1 MKKMKLLLLT
11 VFATISLWGAPQS
24 SEVKISIVMDAQTS
38 QYQKIKDELSTELKV
53 MTQGE
58 FKIDFT
64 KPIIIDW
71 STSKAQEAIDRLQ
84 NEPNVDMIITIGLVS
99 TNTALKE
106 KALKKPT
113 FAPYL
118 LDFKQQQS
126 QSNKQNLN
134 YLAFGTPFDI
144 ALKDFL
150 DVVNFKNMT
159 LIVDEK
165 LSSSLP
171 DAMDSLK
178 KSTLNKGINLH
189 VIVSGSKNPLE
200 QIPADTQAVMLTPLP
215 SLSAASKQKLIET
228 LVQNRLPSYSFGD
241 DLSVYDG
248 VMMSSVSTENT
259 SRRIRQL
266 ALNIQA
272 VLRGENLQQLPTKFE
287 DKHELLINLNT
298 TNKIGVYP
306 SFELL
311 NKAKVIGDGERI
323 EGKALSLSDVA
334 KLAIKNNL
342 YIIAG
347 ELGVKQE
354 DENIKEVRSVL
365 LPQIR
370 GSVSYTQQNSD
381 NVYVKNGFYAEKSSM
396 GAIKV
401 HQVLFSEKA
410 LAALEIQKKVKAA
423 TVAQQRTLEMDV
435 VEQAT
440 TMFLNILIA
449 QTQLKVE
456 KENLKLTKSNLE
468 MAQARVDAGTS
479 DLSDLYH
486 WESRIATSKQRV
498 LQAKAGVEQAQDALN
513 LILHYPI
520 TQRIKTVPATLEDPA
535 LLISN
540 KELLSLISNENDLKR
555 INDYIVQEG
564 LKNASEL
571 QMYNG
576 YIAAQKRKLTSDRRT
591 YFSPDVE
598 FVGEVS
604 RVFDE
609 QRNPASGFS
618 LEDQTNWSA
627 SVVLSLPL
635 YEGSA
640 RGARSSHSQLKLQQL
655 QLSKEQEE
663 NSIEQQIR
671 YDLHTIRSSYPSIEL
686 TEQAAKAARKSFEL
700 VQNNYAKGT
709 RSMTDLLVAQ
719 NETLLADQRSASAIY
734 KFLTDLMNLQ
744 RDMGRFDFFMDESER
759 KSFTKEFFSTLENSH
774 NQSHK
779 TSKVKE

>member
-1 MKKMKLLLLT
+1 MIKIKLFLF
-11 VFATISLWGAPQS
+11 VFMAVNIWSQPLS
-24 SEVKISIVMDAQTS
+24 SKVKVSIIMDAETS
-38 QYQKIKDELSTELKV
+38 QYQKIKDELSTELKL
-53 MTQGE
+53 MTEGE
-58 FKIDFT
+58 FNISFT
-64 KPIIIDW
+64 KPAVIDW
-71 STSKAQEAIDRLQ
+71 SIAKAQATLQKVQNNPDID
-84 NEPNVDMIITIGLVS
+84 IIIAIGLIS
-99 TNTALKE
+99 ANAALNEKE
-106 KALKKPT
+106 LKKPT
-113 FAPYL
+113 LAPFL
-118 LDFKQQQS
+118 LNFDDKTQIT
-126 QSNKQNLN
+126 KKNLN
-134 YLAFGTPFDI
+134 YLTLGTPFDTAI
-144 ALKDFL
+144 KNFL
-150 DVVNFKNMT
+150 SVASFKNMT

-171 DAMDSLK
+171 VAMKSLK
-178 KSTLNKGINLH
+178 KSILNEGIDFH
-189 VIVSGSKNPLE
+189 VLVSGSKNPIE
-200 QIPADTQAVMLTPLP
+200 QLPEGTQAVMLTPLP
-215 SLSAASKQKLIET
+215 SLSSTSKQELINT
-228 LVQNRLPSYSFGD
+228 LVEKGLPSYSFGD
-241 DLSVYDG
+241 DRNVYEG
-248 VMMSSVSTENT
+248 VMMSSISTENT

-272 VLRGENLQQLPTKFE
+272 VLRGEETQKLSTKFE
-287 DKHELLINLNT
+287 DKHQLLINVNT
-298 TNKIGVYP
+298 TNRIGVYP
-306 SFELL
+306 SFEIL
-311 NKAKVIGDGERI
+311 NKAKIIGENEHI

-347 ELGVKQE
+347 ELDVKQE

-370 GSVSYTQQNSD
+370 ASLTYTQQNSD
-381 NVYVKNGFYAEKSSM
+381 NIYVKSGFYAEKSST

-401 HQVLFSEKA
+401 HQILFSEKA

-423 TVAQQRTLEMDV
+423 AVAQQRTLEMDI

-486 WESRIATSKQRV
+486 WESRIATAKQRL

-513 LILHYPI
+513 LILNQPI
-520 TQRIKTVPATLEDPA
+520 TQRIKTIPTTLENPA

-540 KELLSLISNENDLKR
+540 KELLSLISNENDLKLV
-555 INDYIVQEG
+555 NDYIVQEG

-576 YIAAQKRKLTSDRRT
+576 YIAAQKRKLISNRRT
-591 YFSPDVE
+591 YFSPNVE

-609 QRNPASGFS
+609 QRNPGSGFS

-640 RGARSSHSQLKLQQL
+640 RSARSSHSKLKLQQL
-655 QLSKEQEE
+655 QFSKEQEE
-663 NSIEQQIR
+663 KSIEQQIR
-671 YDLHTIRSSYPSIEL
+671 YDMHIIRSSYPSIEL
-686 TEQAAKAARKSFEL
+686 TQQAAKAAKKSFEL
-700 VQNNYAKGT
+700 VQSNYAKGT

-719 NETLLADQRSASAIY
+719 NETLLSDQRSASAIY
-734 KFLTDLMNLQ
+734 KFLKDLMNLQ
-744 RDMGRFDFFMDESER
+744 RDMGKFDFFLDEPER
-759 KSFTKEFFSTLENSH
+759 NSATKEFFSTLENNH
-774 NQSHK
+774 KQSHQI
-779 TSKVKE
+779 SKAKE